1 MLAKLYRAKA
11 DWHRIRGENGAASV
25 LYEKALKAMGDFKS
39 KPLLAHAE
47 LLEVLA
53 KTYADLRRFNDAVM
67 TAKQAI
73 EIREHLQGPTE
84 WAVSTL
90 HELIGTIEIQE
101 LRNPRS
107 AVEHFKQALRIR
119 EQLLPNHPETAKAA
133 FILASAYEAI
143 GQAAEA
149 VEAHELSIRI
159 INTVREPSHP
169 DRLAAN
175 TALANFYVT
184 IGFYDLAYRTARATI
199 DALDESRPDVPPK
212 LVITLLNTLALAL
225 LSKSEYGSAVIH
237 CQRALGLCAST
248 PESELMKAQVLRNMA
263 RSLTGM
269 ADYMGAQKAAE
280 DALAIQRREFGDSEP
295 AAIAATLVT
304 LAHCFHSVGR
314 VDRSINLLKASIEMC
329 RKGLGDHHPETAFST
344 ASLAEAYRSLGDV
357 DLATAQYKFAH
368 SSYLAYLGARHPIT
382 VMSQINIASVLCD
395 ANDFE
400 EAVSVCESALGALD
414 ARLGTDHHFMA
425 TALNTYA
432 IALGGL
438 GRISESTTQFEKSL
452 QIRKRLLGQNHPDYA
467 ICQANLAMTLQRNG
481 QLDAARE
488 LYESALATLIE
499 SLGIQHPSTVDCSA
513 HLAIVLHS
521 QGKVSASIWRLKQDI
536 NALQEQRNLVSAIG
550 KGELASYTKKVSN
563 IYQTLASWLI
573 DDGRFPD
580 ALHVLDLLKESE
592 YFEFI
597 RRSETADPR
606 KSRVAFNNDEMRWVG
621 RYDEIVTN
629 LASAGMAIYRYQ
641 LAQLGNGDK
650 NEDSIL
656 IALRAQLTSAQLA
669 YKTFLADMDAAT
681 DSLASGSTAVAPESI
696 EFSRKKQEMVASLG
710 TSTALVSYVLLHD
723 HVCMILTTERE
734 HSVHKKVVDLKELTG
749 LAFSFWASLSE
760 EGSDFLPLAKRLYE
774 LLFFPLE
781 SAIKEGSKTTIILS
795 LDGAL
800 RYIPFGALHDG
811 HEFLLERLR
820 FPTYSP
826 AAQEL
831 IVEKVQVEWTVA
843 GFGTSRSF
851 GNLPP
856 LPYVVEELNSIIGRN
871 GTGVLSG
878 DVYLDERFTAEAL
891 RGATRGHYSVAH
903 IASHFVLSSSGTEEN
918 SYLLLGDGSELTL
931 RELREGS
938 WNFSNFDLLALSACQ
953 TGLGGSW
960 NRDGKEIDGL
970 ATIAQHKGARG
981 VLATLWKVWDHSTP
995 IIMKR
1000 FYEAHQYQHLSKIDA
1015 LRASQLS
1022 MLESQYSHP
1031 CHWAPFILVGNWQ

>member
-1 MLAKLYRAKA
+1 MFAKLYRTRA
-11 DWHRIRGENGAASV
+11 DWHRIRGESEAASV

-47 LLEVLA
+47 LLEALGR
-53 KTYADLRRFNDAVM
+53 TYADLRRFDDAVT
-67 TAKQAI
+67 TAMQAI
-73 EIREHLQGPTE
+73 EIRERLQDSTE
-84 WAVSTL
+84 WATSNL
-90 HELIGTIEIQE
+90 YELIATIEIHE
-101 LRNPRS
+101 LRNPRL
-107 AVEHFKQALRIR
+107 AIKHFKQSLRIR

-133 FILASAYEAI
+133 FFLASAYETT
-143 GQAAEA
+143 GQAVEA

-169 DRLAAN
+169 DRLSAN

-184 IGFYDLAYRTARATI
+184 IGFYDLAYQTAKAAI

-212 LVITLLNTLALAL
+212 LVITLRNTLALSL

-248 PESELMKAQVLRNMA
+248 PGSDLLKAQVLRNMA

-269 ADYMGAQKAAE
+269 ADYKGAQKAAE
-280 DALAIQRREFGDSEP
+280 DALVIQHREFGDSEP

-314 VDRSINLLKASIEMC
+314 VDRSISLLKASIEMC
-329 RKGLGDHHPETAFST
+329 RKGLGDHHPETAFSI

-382 VMSQINIASVLCD
+382 VMSQINLASVLCD

-400 EAVSVCESALGALD
+400 EAASVCERALGSLD

-432 IALGGL
+432 IALCGL
-438 GRISESTTQFEKSL
+438 GRITESTTQFEKSL

-467 ICQANLAMTLQRNG
+467 ICQANLAMTLQRSG
-481 QLDAARE
+481 QFDAARA

-513 HLAIVLHS
+513 HLAIVLHG
-521 QGKVSASIWRLKQDI
+521 QGKVSASIWRLKQDV

-550 KGELASYTKKVSN
+550 KGELASYTKKVSS

-606 KSRVAFNNDEMRWVG
+606 TSRVSFNNDEMRWVD
-621 RYDEIVTN
+621 RYYKIVTN
-629 LASAGMAIYRYQ
+629 LASAGMAIYQYQ
-641 LAQLGNGDK
+641 LAHLGNGIDD
-650 NEDSIL
+650 EDSSL
-656 IALRAQLTSAQLA
+656 IALRTQLTNAQLA
-669 YKTFLADMDAAT
+669 YKAFLADMEAAT
-681 DSLASGSTAVAPESI
+681 DSLASGLTAVANESI
-696 EFSRKKQEMVASLG
+696 AFSRKKQEMVASLG
-710 TSTALVSYVLLHD
+710 TSTALVSYFLLSD
-723 HVCMILTTERE
+723 HVGMILTTERE
-734 HSVHKKVVDLKELTG
+734 HLFHKVVVDLTELKG
-749 LAFSFWASLSE
+749 LAFSFWASLSK
-760 EGSDFLPLAKRLYE
+760 EGSDFLPLAKRLYD
-774 LLFFPLE
+774 LLFSPLE
-781 SAIKEGSKTTIILS
+781 RALKEGSKTTVILS

-811 HEFLLERLR
+811 HGFLLERLR
-820 FPTYSP
+820 LPTYSP
-826 AAQEL
+826 AAQEAT
-831 IVEKVQVEWTVA
+831 IETDQVEWTAA
-843 GFGTSRSF
+843 GFGASRSF
-851 GNLPP
+851 SNLPP

-871 GTGVLSG
+871 GTDVLPG
-878 DVYLDERFTAEAL
+878 DLYLDERFTEEAL
-891 RGATRGHYSVAH
+891 REATCGQYSVAH
-903 IASHFVLSSSGTEEN
+903 IASHFVFSSSGTEEN
-918 SYLLLGDGSELTL
+918 SYLLLGDGSILTL

-938 WNFSNFDLLALSACQ
+938 WNFSSLDLLTLSACE

-981 VLATLWKVWDHSTP
+981 VLATLWKVADHSTP

-1015 LRASQLS
+1015 LRVSQLS
-1022 MLESQYSHP
+1022 MLESPYAHP
-1031 CHWAPFILVGNWQ
+1031 CHWAPFILVGNWN

>member
-1 MLAKLYRAKA
+1 MFAKLYRARA
-11 DWHRIRGENGAASV
+11 DWHRIRGENAAASV
-25 LYEKALKAMGDFKS
+25 LYEKALKAMGDLKS

-53 KTYADLRRFNDAVM
+53 RTYADLRRFDDAVT

-73 EIREHLQGPTE
+73 EIRDLQGTTE
-84 WAVSTL
+84 WAVSVL

-107 AVEHFKQALRIR
+107 AIVHFKQALRIR

-133 FILASAYEAI
+133 FILASAYEAT
-143 GQAAEA
+143 GEAVEA

-184 IGFYDLAYRTARATI
+184 IGFYDLAYQTAKATL
-199 DALDESRPDVPPK
+199 DALDDRRPDVSPK
-212 LVITLLNTLALAL
+212 LVITLLNTLALSL
-225 LSKSEYGSAVIH
+225 LRKSEYRSAVIH

-248 PESELMKAQVLRNMA
+248 PGSDLMKAQVLRNMA
-263 RSLTGM
+263 QSLTGM
-269 ADYMGAQKAAE
+269 AEYEGAQKAAE
-280 DALAIQRREFGDSEP
+280 EALAIQRKEFGDSEP
-295 AAIAATLVT
+295 AAIAGTLVA

-314 VDRSINLLKASIEMC
+314 VDRSIHLLKASIELC
-329 RKGLGDHHPETAFST
+329 RKGLGDYHPETAFSI

-368 SSYLAYLGARHPIT
+368 SSYLAHLGARHPIT
-382 VMSQINIASVLCD
+382 VMSQINLASVLCD
-395 ANDFE
+395 ANGFE

-438 GRISESTTQFEKSL
+438 GRITESITQFEKSL

-481 QLDAARE
+481 QFDAARE

-513 HLAIVLHS
+513 HLAIVLHG
-521 QGKVSASIWRLKQDI
+521 QGKVSASIWRLKQDV

-550 KGELASYTKKVSN
+550 KGELASYTKKVSG

-606 KSRVAFNNDEMRWVG
+606 KGRVSFNSDEMRWVD

-641 LAQLGNGDK
+641 VAQFGNGD
-650 NEDSIL
+650 EDSIL
-656 IALRAQLTSAQLA
+656 ITLRTQLTSAQIA
-669 YKTFLADMDAAT
+669 YKAFLADMEAAA
-681 DSLASGSTAVAPESI
+681 DSLASGSTAVANESI

-710 TSTALVSYVLLHD
+710 TSTVLVSYFLLSD
-723 HVCMILTTERE
+723 HVGMILTTERE
-734 HSVHKKVVDLKELTG
+734 HIFHKIVVDLTELKG
-749 LAFSFWASLSE
+749 LAFSFWASLSK
-760 EGSDFLPLAKRLYE
+760 EGSDFLPLARRLYE
-774 LLFFPLE
+774 LLFSPLE
-781 SAIKEGSKTTIILS
+781 SALQAGSKTTVILS

-800 RYIPFGALHDG
+800 RYIPFSALHDG
-811 HEFLLERLR
+811 RGFLLERLR
-820 FPTYSP
+820 FPTYSL
-826 AAQEL
+826 ATQET
-831 IVEKVQVEWTVA
+831 IIETVQVEWTAA

-851 GNLPP
+851 SDLPP

-878 DVYLDERFTAEAL
+878 DVYLDERFTEEAL
-891 RGATRGHYSVAH
+891 REATSGQYSVAH
-903 IASHFVLSSSGTEEN
+903 IASHFVFSSSGTEEN
-918 SYLLLGDGSELTL
+918 SYLLLGDGSVLTL

-938 WNFSNFDLLALSACQ
+938 WNFSSLELLTLSACE

-981 VLATLWKVWDHSTP
+981 VLATLWKVADHSTP

-1000 FYEAHQYQHLSKIDA
+1000 FYEAHQYQHLNKIDA

-1022 MLESQYSHP
+1022 MLESQYAHP